1 MAASQPHRSQVARR
15 FPLLAAAAVVVLFA
29 SACTQN
35 SPAPETGSPSP
46 AETETVTDKVSP
58 TPPTTGGGQEATLQ
72 QQRLSIDA
80 AMRVAQAAL
89 RQCQADGLPFVSV
102 AVVDRSGNVQVLL
115 RGDNA
120 AQHTSESA
128 ERKAYTSAAFGIP
141 TSEAAGRIS
150 GEGPTIQDLPGT
162 LFLAGGVPV
171 RVGDAVVAGV
181 GVGGAPEGARDET
194 SANTGAQAVGSAQ

>member
-72 QQRLSIDA
+72 DA
-80 AMRVAQAAL
+80 ITGRHVHVG
-89 RQCQADGLPFVSV
+89 RG
-102 AVVDRSGNVQVLL
+102 AVVQPGAVL
-115 RGDNA
+115 GDKTA
-120 AQHTSESA
+120 LTDYS
-128 ERKAYTSAAFGIP
+128 
-141 TSEAAGRIS
+141 
-150 GEGPTIQDLPGT
+150 
-162 LFLAGGVPV
+162 
-171 RVGDAVVAGV
+171 RV
-181 GVGGAPEGARDET
+181 
-194 SANTGAQAVGSAQ
+194 